1 LQLWNCRNA
10 NPAQT
15 RLGDK
20 YRQKIP
26 PFCLEIIFGYFVN
39 WHKSFWY
46 LLGQQHPTP
55 NSNIPKVFPKFSS
68 IFSSQVKKRRS
79 MEMIWV
85 EGDINGKPKSQKPK
99 QIKIKHKITHN
110 EPTKSSK

>member
-68 IFSSQVKKRRS
+68 IINNRQAMFGTTKKKKESKTYLNSQTTTIPKNFPYLSIRS
-79 MEMIWV
+79 TE
-85 EGDINGKPKSQKPK
+85 N
-99 QIKIKHKITHN
+99 
-110 EPTKSSK
+110 